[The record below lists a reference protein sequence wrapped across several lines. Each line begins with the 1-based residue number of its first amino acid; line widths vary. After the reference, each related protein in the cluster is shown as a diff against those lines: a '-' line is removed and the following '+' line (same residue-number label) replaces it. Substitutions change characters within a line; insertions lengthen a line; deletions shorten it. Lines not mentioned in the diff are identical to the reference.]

1 MTANLIPFTYQDQPV
16 RVVEIDGEPWFVLAD
31 LCRVLD
37 IANPRDTAQRIT
49 PESVGTADVL
59 DSRGVSHPTN
69 IVDEPGMYEV
79 VFLSRK
85 PEAVTFRRWI
95 TTEVLPSIR
104 KTGGYGV
111 PQLTGPELLARAL
124 IEAQRTLQD
133 AEQRA
138 QVAEDKVKVLEPK
151 ATYVD
156 TYVADDDLRLIRNV
170 AKSIGVGEYEL
181 RHALVQHNWIYQ
193 ESSTR
198 WSQRQQEK
206 VTDYRYSPY
215 ADKRRYFRPVPN
227 HEAPRFRGEV
237 MHTLKVTPEG
247 AVAIAKA
254 ARIWGLTGEPGL
266 FDEEP
271 A

>member
-1 MTANLIPFTYQDQPV
+1 MTTNLIPFTYQGQPV

-31 LCRVLD
+31 LCKVLD
-37 IANPRDTAQRIT
+37 IANPSDTAARLDLDAL
-49 PESVGTADVL
+49 GTTEVI
-59 DSRGVSHPTN
+59 DSMGRTQLARTVS
-69 IVDEPGMYEV
+69 EPGMYDV

-85 PEAVTFRRWI
+85 PEAHAFKRWI
-95 TTEVLPSIR
+95 RTDVLPSIR

-111 PQLTGPELLARAL
+111 PQLSGPELMARAL
-124 IEAQRTLQD
+124 IEAQSMIEQAD
-133 AEQRA
+133 QRA
-138 QVAEDKVKVLEPK
+138 QVAEDKVRVLEPK

-198 WSQRQQEK
+198 WSQKRQEK

-237 MHTLKVTPEG
+237 MHTLKVTPDG

-254 ARIWGLTGEPGL
+254 ARIWGLTGDPDL